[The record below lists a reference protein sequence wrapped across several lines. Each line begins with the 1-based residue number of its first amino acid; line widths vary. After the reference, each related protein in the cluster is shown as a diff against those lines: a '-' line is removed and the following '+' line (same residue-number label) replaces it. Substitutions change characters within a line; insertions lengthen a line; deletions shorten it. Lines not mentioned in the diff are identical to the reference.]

1 MPPRKIIPRE
11 KLAPVGQEAAH
22 RPTHDEEAARI
33 TLCYDML
40 RLQKP
45 KRDIKEAFWAKFTPE
60 GQLRC
65 NPKTVER
72 YISEARALIILDA
85 QEGKEVLKEQSYA
98 TYVNVLNS
106 DTAEHKDKIAA
117 QTRID
122 KLFGLEMPTKIAPT
136 TPDGETPYEQLT
148 DAELDARLALAIAA
162 KSQD

>member
-1 MPPRKIIPRE
+1 
-11 KLAPVGQEAAH
+11 
-22 RPTHDEEAARI
+22 
-33 TLCYDML
+33 
-40 RLQKP
+40 
-45 KRDIKEAFWAKFTPE
+45 
-60 GQLRC
+60 
-65 NPKTVER
+65 
-72 YISEARALIILDA
+72 
-85 QEGKEVLKEQSYA
+85 EQSYA

-122 KLFGLEMPTKIAPT
+122 NLFGLEMSTKIAPT